1 MTHDDVMMGKGLCW
15 NMNRAQQQ
23 NMIRPIPAC
32 SGFSFFLKCQVLQ
45 IALISSLSYQLL
57 VAIILH
63 QVPAHVNYWYKVR
76 YGPETTCW
84 RSMETAPTTHPK
96 APQIGRE
103 KEWNWKNMSGGLVVD
118 ANLVIHLSTPRG
130 ISTTPNHQP
139 PARGIPLERIA
150 TSLCFVVSC
159 CWKSNFK
166 WSHVHFFSEWILLR
180 STPVVEMSTKLTRL
194 QLVLCLGLTLTLL
207 KLTSG
212 YCSDQRKKSLPAEM
226 LNFVMEHP
234 ANKYESW
241 KI

>member
-1 MTHDDVMMGKGLCW
+1 MIGSFDGERLWELALDIFKLIRSWLMTMSWWEKVFVGTWTVPNSKIWSG
-15 NMNRAQQQ
+15 
-23 NMIRPIPAC
+23 ISPAC

-130 ISTTPNHQP
+130 ISTTPNSKSSTTCE
-139 PARGIPLERIA
+139 GDTTWKNGYI
-150 TSLCFVVSC
+150 SMF
-159 CWKSNFK
+159 CW
-166 WSHVHFFSEWILLR
+166 
-180 STPVVEMSTKLTRL
+180 
-194 QLVLCLGLTLTLL
+194 
-207 KLTSG
+207 
-212 YCSDQRKKSLPAEM
+212 
-226 LNFVMEHP
+226 
-234 ANKYESW
+234 
-241 KI
+241 